1 MGFQLITCKKNIS
14 LKFWKFFLSLLA
26 FRATKTTCDS
36 WRDEEDEEEGES
48 EEMARKEGEGDTDL
62 GSDSESIGDVFDH
75 F

>member
-1 MGFQLITCKKNIS
+1 M
-14 LKFWKFFLSLLA
+14 LA

-48 EEMARKEGEGDTDL
+48 EEMARKEGEEEGDTDL